1 MWSVFFFLLQIS
13 TERYGLPES
22 RLAKITG
29 AIIRNWFFMFIKC
42 KLFQTVYLKDCAQGQ
57 SLNNITIEVLPFNF
71 VEFYCIEY
79 NIELRAWQRI
89 PLWIFFVFN
98 FTVWFKTHWEYTW
111 IVQWKLHHFAHV
123 YRINTV

>member
-1 MWSVFFFLLQIS
+1 
-13 TERYGLPES
+13 
-22 RLAKITG
+22 
-29 AIIRNWFFMFIKC
+29 MFIKC

-89 PLWIFFVFN
+89 PLWIFLFL
-98 FTVWFKTHWEYTW
+98 
-111 IVQWKLHHFAHV
+111 IS
-123 YRINTV
+123 